1 MEIIVE
7 HAQAR
12 VPVTIF
18 RLSDRINLGNADEL
32 EKKARHVFDA
42 GAHYLLIDLTNV
54 PSMTSAGLRTIQV
67 IYKLFEHKDDAGG
80 KAVGKSAHLKLLNPN
95 NDLRR
100 VLELV
105 GFEAYIDIYDT
116 EKEALSAF

>member
-1 MEIIVE
+1 
-7 HAQAR
+7 
-12 VPVTIF
+12 
-18 RLSDRINLGNADEL
+18 
-32 EKKARHVFDA
+32 
-42 GAHYLLIDLTNV
+42 
-54 PSMTSAGLRTIQV
+54 
-67 IYKLFEHKDDAGG
+67 LFEHKDDAGG
-80 KAVGKSAHLKLLNPN
+80 KAVGKSAHLKLLNTN